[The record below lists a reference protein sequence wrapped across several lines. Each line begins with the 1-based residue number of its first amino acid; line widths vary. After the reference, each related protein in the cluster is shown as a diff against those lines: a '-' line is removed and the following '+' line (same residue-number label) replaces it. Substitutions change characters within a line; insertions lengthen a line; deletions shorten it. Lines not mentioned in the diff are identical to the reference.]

1 MDVEKPPAAPMDE
14 ERQLVVRRRIAAA
27 LFVVAFLLDVLG
39 DPAALAAVSKLCG
52 L

>member
-1 MDVEKPPAAPMDE
+1 MEDDAHPGAPRDE
-14 ERQLVVRRRIAAA
+14 RRVILVRRIAAL
-27 LFVVAFLLDVLG
+27 LFAAAFLLDVLG

>member
-1 MDVEKPPAAPMDE
+1 MDDVPPAAPTDDA
-14 ERQLVVRRRIAAA
+14 RALVVRRRIAAA
-27 LFVVAFLLDVLG
+27 LFAAAFLLDVLG